1 MAAAGDAVGRVGAE
15 TPAMTIDNDGR
26 RGSGMWA
33 RIEAWIYDPFL
44 ALGERRGMA
53 SRRRA
58 LLALARGRVLELG
71 AGTGLN
77 LAHYPAGMGE
87 LVLTEP
93 DSAMCARLARRVAR
107 SRRDATVVAAR
118 AEALPF
124 RDGAFDTV
132 VSTLVLCTV
141 EDPVA
146 AVREVRRVLAPGG
159 RLLFVEHVRA
169 SAPRLARWQ
178 DRLARPWRA
187 FAGGCRCNQATLEL
201 LERGQLR
208 VERVA
213 SGRWS
218 GMPALVRPL
227 VVGHAG
233 ATGPQS

>member
-1 MAAAGDAVGRVGAE
+1 MAGCGHSRSGWPRRAMRRGVPSVE
-15 TPAMTIDNDGR
+15 SQAMTIDIDGR
-26 RGSGMWA
+26 QRSGLWA
-33 RIEAWIYDPFL
+33 HIEARIYDPFV

-77 LAHYPAGMGE
+77 LAHYPAETGE

-107 SRRDATVVAAR
+107 SGRDATGGAAR

-124 RDGAFDTV
+124 PDGAFDTV

-141 EDPVA
+141 EDPDA

-178 DRLARPWRA
+178 DRLSRP
-187 FAGGCRCNQATLEL
+187 
-201 LERGQLR
+201 
-208 VERVA
+208 
-213 SGRWS
+213 
-218 GMPALVRPL
+218 
-227 VVGHAG
+227 
-233 ATGPQS
+233 

>member
-1 MAAAGDAVGRVGAE
+1 MGPFSVGMAGAGDAVGVGGAE
-15 TPAMTIDNDGR
+15 TPPMTIDNRGR
-26 RGSGMWA
+26 RGSGTWA

-77 LAHYPAGMGE
+77 LAHYPAAVGE

-107 SRRDATVVAAR
+107 SGRDATVVAAR

-159 RLLFVEHVRA
+159 RLLFAEHVRA
-169 SAPRLARWQ
+169 SAPRLARWH
-178 DRLARPWRA
+178 RVAPLARKPPPFPPRVRLSRA
-187 FAGGCRCNQATLEL
+187 
-201 LERGQLR
+201 
-208 VERVA
+208 
-213 SGRWS
+213 SP
-218 GMPALVRPL
+218 PARR
-227 VVGHAG
+227 
-233 ATGPQS
+233 